1 VTVAIDAGGDPDEDG
16 ARPVRS
22 GSGASIERIDV
33 FGYELTYA
41 HGTYVMSSGREI
53 ARLPSTVV
61 RVTTTDGVEGFGE
74 TCPLGS
80 TYLPAFGEGA
90 RTAVRE
96 LAPALIGADVTNLA
110 EIHHRMDDR
119 LRGHE
124 YAKSALDVACW
135 DAFGRLVG
143 QPVST
148 LLGGALQHE
157 LPLYVAIPLGPP
169 SEMAAFMAR
178 ERAAGIRAFQ
188 AKLGGDPEEDAE
200 RVAAVLAMTE
210 PGDAVTGDAN
220 GGWRRQDA
228 IIAARLME
236 GAPRFR
242 LEQPCPTLEECIAV
256 RRLTTLPMVLDE
268 VITDLPTLVRAASL
282 DAMDQI
288 NLKVSRVGGLLPARR
303 MRDAAVALGIRLM
316 IEDSW
321 GGDVVTAT
329 VAHLAAGTPPDALF
343 AVSFMNDWTVEHIAG
358 YRPRSHDGLGPV
370 PDGPGLGIDVDVASL
385 GDPLFTVAG

>member
-1 VTVAIDAGGDPDEDG
+1 MSE
-16 ARPVRS
+16 S
-22 GSGASIERIDV
+22 SGATVERIDV
-33 FGYELTYA
+33 YGYELTYA
-41 HGTYVMSSGREI
+41 HGDYVMSSGREI
-53 ARLPSTVV
+53 TRLPSTIV
-61 RVTTTDGVEGFGE
+61 RITTRDGAEGFGE
-74 TCPLGS
+74 VCPLGS

-90 RTAVRE
+90 RAALRE

-110 EIHHRMDDR
+110 DVHRRMNAR

-143 QPVST
+143 RPVSA
-148 LLGGALQHE
+148 LLGGALQTE

-169 SEMAAFMAR
+169 ERMADFVDR
-178 ERAAGIRAFQ
+178 ERSGGVRNFQ
-188 AKLGGDPEEDAE
+188 AKLGADPAEDAA
-200 RVAAVLAMTE
+200 RVIAVLDATE
-210 PGDAVTGDAN
+210 PGDAVIGDAN

-228 IIAARLME
+228 IMAARLLE
-236 GAPRFR
+236 GAQRFR

-268 VITDLPTLVRAASL
+268 VILDLPTLVRAAGL

-288 NLKVSRVGGLLPARR
+288 NLKIGRVGGLQPARL
-303 MRDAAVALGIRLM
+303 MRDAAVQLGLRLM

-321 GGDVVTAT
+321 GGDVVTAA

-343 AVSFMNDWTVEHIAG
+343 AVSFMNDWTMEHIAG
-358 YRPRSHDGLGPV
+358 YQPRSNRGLGPV
-370 PDGPGLGIDVDVASL
+370 PVGPGLGIDVDVAAL
-385 GDPLFTVAG
+385 GTPLFTVNEA